1 MIQTLK
7 TFTKV
12 KQSDFEMTL
21 SHSVYPD
28 ADLFIDVW
36 FSLFIIATIFLF
48 LLLLL
53 PIQLYFIYLF

>member
-12 KQSDFEMTL
+12 KQPDFEMTL

-28 ADLFIDVW
+28 ADLFIDV
-36 FSLFIIATIFLF
+36 
-48 LLLLL
+48 
-53 PIQLYFIYLF
+53 